1 MFGVWLLILTPN
13 ENKEI
18 KTKLKK
24 IKTNQK
30 PETLTLPSH
39 TLPLNMFIYLINKCW
54 PVTPVNLDTSSTL
67 FLDTEHPQTPAQ
79 RGPSVL
85 SKAPPLVLQTH
96 LSPLPGTCPFPATG
110 LGFLTGITAGS
121 PGSKEAWRAT
131 PAASHPQNTSSTPT
145 RKGRDKNPCA

>member
-24 IKTNQK
+24 TTKNLNTN
-30 PETLTLPSH
+30 TSLSH
-39 TLPLNMFIYLINKCW
+39 TPTKYVYLFNKWKLTCNSSEPWHFIHPFFGHW
-54 PVTPVNLDTSSTL
+54 ASSDTCPTWSVR
-67 FLDTEHPQTPAQ
+67 AQ
-79 RGPSVL
+79 H
-85 SKAPPLVLQTH
+85 PPLVLQTH
-96 LSPLPGTCPFPATG
+96 LSPLPGTFPFPATG
-110 LGFLTGITAGS
+110 LGFLTGTTAGS

-131 PAASHPQNTSSTPT
+131 PAAPHSQNTSSTPT